1 MSNRE
6 RTWVI
11 LLTGSGA
18 DPHESQY
25 HRVNNS
31 SGEFAAQRDRQALLK
46 MTLSRARSI
55 APREQIV
62 AVIDRAQKLRW
73 SESLAMLPGGNVIA
87 QPRHRGSAIEV
98 LLAAL
103 VMLERDPSARIIAMP
118 TDHYVSNETALA
130 STLLDAATPTA
141 QTRNNL
147 ALIGIKPEQPATESG
162 YIVPGRWFEDGTRSV
177 LRIVKPTGEVTARDL
192 VARGALWDSSIVAAR
207 APVLVGLLR
216 ACMPDLVDEI
226 ETAMAQGDGADVRQR
241 ALARVYARLPSID
254 LSHVLAQGAAPVCRV
269 ITSRSCGWSNLA
281 SIAVS
286 AADISH
292 RRRRCDGEFFDSELR
307 AAIDMDCVAG
317 HPPCLL

>member
-11 LLTGSGA
+11 LLTGAGA
-18 DPHESQY
+18 DPHESQD

-31 SGEFAAQRDRQALLK
+31 SDEFAAPLDRQTLFK

-55 APREQIV
+55 VPRNQIV

-87 QPRHRGSAIEV
+87 QPHYRGSAIEV

-103 VMLERDPSARIIAMP
+103 TMLERDPSARIIAMP

-130 STLLDAATPTA
+130 SSLLDAATPTA
-141 QTRNNL
+141 HTRNNL

-177 LRIVKPTGEVTARDL
+177 LRIVKPSGKVAASDL
-192 VARGALWDSSIVAAR
+192 IARGALWDSAIVAAR

-216 ACMPDLVDEI
+216 ACMPNLVDEI
-226 ETAMAQGDGADVRQR
+226 ETALAQGESADVRQR
-241 ALARVYARLPSID
+241 ALARVYTRLPSVD
-254 LSHVLAQGAAPVCRV
+254 LSYVLALGAAAVCRV

-281 SIAVS
+281 STQRSIAQPTTGRV
-286 AADISH
+286 AAT
-292 RRRRCDGEFFDSELR
+292 
-307 AAIDMDCVAG
+307 V
-317 HPPCLL
+317 

>member
-11 LLTGSGA
+11 LLTGGGA
-18 DPHESQY
+18 DTHESQD

-31 SGEFAAQRDRQALLK
+31 SDEFAAPLDRQTLFK

-55 APREQIV
+55 VPRDQIV

-87 QPRHRGSAIEV
+87 QPHYRGSAIEV

-103 VMLERDPSARIIAMP
+103 TMLERDPSARIIAMP

-130 STLLDAATPTA
+130 SSLLDAATPTA
-141 QTRNNL
+141 HTRNNL

-177 LRIVKPTGEVTARDL
+177 LRIVKPSGKVAASDL
-192 VARGALWDSSIVAAR
+192 IARGALWDSAIVAAR

-216 ACMPDLVDEI
+216 ACMPNLVDEI
-226 ETAMAQGDGADVRQR
+226 ETALAQGESADVRQR
-241 ALARVYARLPSID
+241 ALARVYARLPSVD
-254 LSHVLAQGAAPVCRV
+254 LSYVLALGAAAVCRV
-269 ITSRSCGWSNLA
+269 ITSRSCGWSSLA
-281 SIAVS
+281 SAQRAPGRPFTGRV
-286 AADISH
+286 AAT
-292 RRRRCDGEFFDSELR
+292 
-307 AAIDMDCVAG
+307 V
-317 HPPCLL
+317 

>member
-11 LLTGSGA
+11 LLTGGGA
-18 DPHESQY
+18 DPHESQDR
-25 HRVNNS
+25 RVNNS
-31 SGEFAAQRDRQALLK
+31 SDEFATSRDRQTLFK

-55 APREQIV
+55 VPRDQIV
-62 AVIDRAQKLRW
+62 VVIDRAQKLRW
-73 SESLAMLPGGNVIA
+73 SESLAMLPGRNVIA
-87 QPRHRGSAIEV
+87 QPHHRGSAIEV

-103 VMLERDPSARIIAMP
+103 TMLERDPSARIIAMP

-130 STLLDAATPTA
+130 SSLLDAATPTA

-177 LRIVKPTGEVTARDL
+177 LRIVKPSGKVAASDL
-192 VARGALWDSSIVAAR
+192 VARGALWDSAIVAAR

-216 ACMPDLVDEI
+216 ACMPNLVDEI
-226 ETAMAQGDGADVRQR
+226 ETALAQGDGADVRQR
-241 ALARVYARLPSID
+241 ALARVYARLPLVD
-254 LSHVLAQGAAPVCRV
+254 LSYVLALGAAAVCRV

-281 SIAVS
+281 TAPRTIGRLSTGRL
-286 AADISH
+286 AAT
-292 RRRRCDGEFFDSELR
+292 
-307 AAIDMDCVAG
+307 V
-317 HPPCLL
+317 

>member
-11 LLTGSGA
+11 LLTGAGA
-18 DPHESQY
+18 DPHESQD

-31 SGEFAAQRDRQALLK
+31 SDEFAAPLDRQTLFK

-55 APREQIV
+55 VPRNQIV

-87 QPRHRGSAIEV
+87 QPHYRGSAIEV

-103 VMLERDPSARIIAMP
+103 TMLERDPSARIIAMP

-130 STLLDAATPTA
+130 SSLLDAATPTA
-141 QTRNNL
+141 HTRNNL

-177 LRIVKPTGEVTARDL
+177 LRIVKPSGKVAASDL
-192 VARGALWDSSIVAAR
+192 IARGALWDSAIVAAR

-216 ACMPDLVDEI
+216 ACMPNLVDEI
-226 ETAMAQGDGADVRQR
+226 ETALAQGESADVRQR
-241 ALARVYARLPSID
+241 ALARVYTRLPSVD
-254 LSHVLAQGAAPVCRV
+254 LSYVLALGAAAVCRV

-281 SIAVS
+281 SAQRTIRQPSTARV
-286 AADISH
+286 AAT
-292 RRRRCDGEFFDSELR
+292 
-307 AAIDMDCVAG
+307 V
-317 HPPCLL
+317 

>member
-1 MSNRE
+1 M
-6 RTWVI
+6 I
-11 LLTGSGA
+11 LLTGGGA
-18 DPHESQY
+18 DTHESQD

-31 SGEFAAQRDRQALLK
+31 SDEFAAPLDRQTLFK

-55 APREQIV
+55 VPRDQIV

-87 QPRHRGSAIEV
+87 QPHYRGSAIEV

-103 VMLERDPSARIIAMP
+103 TMLERDPSARIIAMP
-118 TDHYVSNETALA
+118 TDHYVSNETALT

-141 QTRNNL
+141 HTRNNL

-177 LRIVKPTGEVTARDL
+177 LRIVKPSGKVAASDL
-192 VARGALWDSSIVAAR
+192 IARGALWDSAIVAAR

-216 ACMPDLVDEI
+216 ACMPNLVDEI
-226 ETAMAQGDGADVRQR
+226 ETALAQGESADVRQR
-241 ALARVYARLPSID
+241 ALARVYARLPSVD
-254 LSHVLAQGAAPVCRV
+254 LSYVLALGAAAVCRV

-281 SIAVS
+281 SAQRTIRQPSTGRV
-286 AADISH
+286 AAT
-292 RRRRCDGEFFDSELR
+292 
-307 AAIDMDCVAG
+307 V
-317 HPPCLL
+317 

>member
-1 MSNRE
+1 
-6 RTWVI
+6 VI
-11 LLTGSGA
+11 LLTGGGA
-18 DPHESQY
+18 DTHESQD

-31 SGEFAAQRDRQALLK
+31 SDEFAAPLDRQTLFK

-55 APREQIV
+55 VPRDQIV

-87 QPRHRGSAIEV
+87 QPHYRGSAIEV

-103 VMLERDPSARIIAMP
+103 TMLERDPSARIIAMP

-130 STLLDAATPTA
+130 SSLLDAATPTA
-141 QTRNNL
+141 HTRNNL

-177 LRIVKPTGEVTARDL
+177 LRIVKPSGKVAASDL
-192 VARGALWDSSIVAAR
+192 IARGALWDSAIVAAR

-216 ACMPDLVDEI
+216 ACMPNLVDEI
-226 ETAMAQGDGADVRQR
+226 ETALAQGESADVRQR
-241 ALARVYARLPSID
+241 ALARVYARLPSVD
-254 LSHVLAQGAAPVCRV
+254 LSYVLALGAAAVCRV

-281 SIAVS
+281 SAQRTIRQPSTGRV
-286 AADISH
+286 AAT
-292 RRRRCDGEFFDSELR
+292 
-307 AAIDMDCVAG
+307 V
-317 HPPCLL
+317 

>member
-1 MSNRE
+1 M
-6 RTWVI
+6 I
-11 LLTGSGA
+11 LLTGAGA
-18 DPHESQY
+18 DPHESQD

-31 SGEFAAQRDRQALLK
+31 SDEFAAPLDRQTLFK

-55 APREQIV
+55 VPRDQIV

-87 QPRHRGSAIEV
+87 QPHYRGSAIEV

-103 VMLERDPSARIIAMP
+103 TMLERDPSARIIAMP

-130 STLLDAATPTA
+130 SSLLDAATPTA
-141 QTRNNL
+141 HTRNNL

-177 LRIVKPTGEVTARDL
+177 LRIVKPSGKVAASDL
-192 VARGALWDSSIVAAR
+192 IARGALWDSAIVAAR

-216 ACMPDLVDEI
+216 ACMPNLVDEI
-226 ETAMAQGDGADVRQR
+226 ETALAQGESADVRQR
-241 ALARVYARLPSID
+241 ALARVYTRLPSVD
-254 LSHVLAQGAAPVCRV
+254 LSYVLALGAAAVCRV

-281 SIAVS
+281 SAQRTIRQPSTARV
-286 AADISH
+286 AAT
-292 RRRRCDGEFFDSELR
+292 
-307 AAIDMDCVAG
+307 V
-317 HPPCLL
+317 

>member
-1 MSNRE
+1 M
-6 RTWVI
+6 I
-11 LLTGSGA
+11 LLTGAGA
-18 DPHESQY
+18 DPHESQD

-31 SGEFAAQRDRQALLK
+31 SDEFAAPLDRQTLFK

-55 APREQIV
+55 VPRDQIV

-87 QPRHRGSAIEV
+87 QPHYRGSAIEV

-103 VMLERDPSARIIAMP
+103 TMLERDPSARIIAMP

-130 STLLDAATPTA
+130 SSLLDAATPTA
-141 QTRNNL
+141 HTRNNL

-177 LRIVKPTGEVTARDL
+177 LRIVKPSGKVAASDL
-192 VARGALWDSSIVAAR
+192 IARGALWDSAIVAAR

-216 ACMPDLVDEI
+216 ACMPNLVDEI
-226 ETAMAQGDGADVRQR
+226 ETALAQGESADVRQR
-241 ALARVYARLPSID
+241 ALARVYTRLPSVD
-254 LSHVLAQGAAPVCRV
+254 LSYVLALGAAAVCRV

-281 SIAVS
+281 SVQRTIRQPSTGRV
-286 AADISH
+286 AAT
-292 RRRRCDGEFFDSELR
+292 
-307 AAIDMDCVAG
+307 V
-317 HPPCLL
+317 

>member
-11 LLTGSGA
+11 LLTGGGA
-18 DPHESQY
+18 DTHESQD

-31 SGEFAAQRDRQALLK
+31 SDEFAAPLDRQTLFK

-55 APREQIV
+55 VPRDQIV

-87 QPRHRGSAIEV
+87 QPHYRGSAIEV

-103 VMLERDPSARIIAMP
+103 TMLERDPSARIIAMP

-130 STLLDAATPTA
+130 SSLLDAATPTA
-141 QTRNNL
+141 HTRNNL

-177 LRIVKPTGEVTARDL
+177 LRIVKPSGKVAASDL
-192 VARGALWDSSIVAAR
+192 IARGALWDSAIVAAR

-216 ACMPDLVDEI
+216 ACMPNLVDEI
-226 ETAMAQGDGADVRQR
+226 ETALAQGESADVRQR
-241 ALARVYARLPSID
+241 ALARVYTRLPSVD
-254 LSHVLAQGAAPVCRV
+254 LSYVLALGAAAVCRV

-281 SIAVS
+281 SAQRTIRQPSTARV
-286 AADISH
+286 AAT
-292 RRRRCDGEFFDSELR
+292 
-307 AAIDMDCVAG
+307 V
-317 HPPCLL
+317 

>member
-11 LLTGSGA
+11 LLTGGGA
-18 DPHESQY
+18 DPHESQDR
-25 HRVNNS
+25 RVNNS
-31 SGEFAAQRDRQALLK
+31 SDEFATSRDRQTLFK

-55 APREQIV
+55 VPRDQIV
-62 AVIDRAQKLRW
+62 VVIDRAQKLRW
-73 SESLAMLPGGNVIA
+73 SESLAMLPGRNVIA
-87 QPRHRGSAIEV
+87 QPHHRGSAIEV

-103 VMLERDPSARIIAMP
+103 TMLERDPSARIIAMP

-130 STLLDAATPTA
+130 SSLLDAATPTA

-177 LRIVKPTGEVTARDL
+177 LRIVKPSGKVAASDL
-192 VARGALWDSSIVAAR
+192 VARGALWDSAIVAAR

-216 ACMPDLVDEI
+216 ACIPNLVDEI
-226 ETAMAQGDGADVRQR
+226 ETALAQGDGADVRQR
-241 ALARVYARLPSID
+241 ALARVYARLPLVD
-254 LSHVLAQGAAPVCRV
+254 LSYVLALGAAAVCRV

-281 SIAVS
+281 TAPRTIGRLSTGRL
-286 AADISH
+286 AAT
-292 RRRRCDGEFFDSELR
+292 
-307 AAIDMDCVAG
+307 V
-317 HPPCLL
+317 

>member
-11 LLTGSGA
+11 LLTGGGA
-18 DPHESQY
+18 DTHESQD
-25 HRVNNS
+25 HRVNIS
-31 SGEFAAQRDRQALLK
+31 SDEFAAPLDRQTLFK

-55 APREQIV
+55 VPRDQIV

-87 QPRHRGSAIEV
+87 QPHYRGSAIEV

-103 VMLERDPSARIIAMP
+103 TMLERDPSARIIAMP

-130 STLLDAATPTA
+130 SSLLDAATPTA
-141 QTRNNL
+141 HTRNNL

-177 LRIVKPTGEVTARDL
+177 LRIVKPSGKVAASDL
-192 VARGALWDSSIVAAR
+192 IARGALWDSAIVAAR

-216 ACMPDLVDEI
+216 ACMPNLVDEI
-226 ETAMAQGDGADVRQR
+226 ETALAQGESADVRQR
-241 ALARVYARLPSID
+241 ALARVYARLPSVD
-254 LSHVLAQGAAPVCRV
+254 LSYVLALGAAAVCRV

-281 SIAVS
+281 SAQRTIRQPSTGRV
-286 AADISH
+286 AAT
-292 RRRRCDGEFFDSELR
+292 
-307 AAIDMDCVAG
+307 V
-317 HPPCLL
+317 

>member
-11 LLTGSGA
+11 LLTGAGA
-18 DPHESQY
+18 DPHESQD

-31 SGEFAAQRDRQALLK
+31 SDEFAAPLDRQTLFK

-55 APREQIV
+55 VPRDQIV

-87 QPRHRGSAIEV
+87 QPHYRGSAIEV

-103 VMLERDPSARIIAMP
+103 TMLERDPSARIIAMP

-130 STLLDAATPTA
+130 SSLLDAATPTA
-141 QTRNNL
+141 HTRNNL

-177 LRIVKPTGEVTARDL
+177 LRIVKPSGKVAASDL
-192 VARGALWDSSIVAAR
+192 IARGALWDSAIVAAR

-216 ACMPDLVDEI
+216 ACMPNLVDEI
-226 ETAMAQGDGADVRQR
+226 ETALAQGESADVRQR
-241 ALARVYARLPSID
+241 ALARVYTRLPSVD
-254 LSHVLAQGAAPVCRV
+254 LSYVLALGAAAVCRV

-281 SIAVS
+281 SAQRTIRQPSTARV
-286 AADISH
+286 AAT
-292 RRRRCDGEFFDSELR
+292 
-307 AAIDMDCVAG
+307 V
-317 HPPCLL
+317 

>member
-11 LLTGSGA
+11 LLTGAGA
-18 DPHESQY
+18 DPHESQD

-31 SGEFAAQRDRQALLK
+31 SDEFAAPLDRQTLFK

-55 APREQIV
+55 VPRDQIV

-87 QPRHRGSAIEV
+87 QPHYRGSAIEV

-103 VMLERDPSARIIAMP
+103 TMLERDPSARIIAMP

-130 STLLDAATPTA
+130 SSLLDAATPTA
-141 QTRNNL
+141 HTRNNL

-177 LRIVKPTGEVTARDL
+177 LRIVKPSGKVAASDL
-192 VARGALWDSSIVAAR
+192 IARGALWDSAIVAAR

-216 ACMPDLVDEI
+216 ACMPNLVDEI
-226 ETAMAQGDGADVRQR
+226 ETALAQGESADVRQR
-241 ALARVYARLPSID
+241 ALARVYARLPSVD
-254 LSHVLAQGAAPVCRV
+254 LSYVLALGAAAVCRV

-281 SIAVS
+281 SAQRTIRQPSTGRV
-286 AADISH
+286 AAT
-292 RRRRCDGEFFDSELR
+292 
-307 AAIDMDCVAG
+307 V
-317 HPPCLL
+317 

>member
-11 LLTGSGA
+11 LLTGGGA
-18 DPHESQY
+18 DPHESLD

-31 SGEFAAQRDRQALLK
+31 SDEFAAPLDRQTLFK

-55 APREQIV
+55 VPRDQIV
-62 AVIDRAQKLRW
+62 VVIDRAQKLRW

-87 QPRHRGSAIEV
+87 QPHYRGSAIEV

-103 VMLERDPSARIIAMP
+103 TMLERDPSARIIAMP

-130 STLLDAATPTA
+130 SSLLDAATPTA
-141 QTRNNL
+141 HTRNNL

-177 LRIVKPTGEVTARDL
+177 LRIVKPSGKVAASDL
-192 VARGALWDSSIVAAR
+192 IARGALWDSAIVAAR

-216 ACMPDLVDEI
+216 ACMPNLVDEI
-226 ETAMAQGDGADVRQR
+226 ETALAQGESADVRQR
-241 ALARVYARLPSID
+241 ALARVYTRLPSVD
-254 LSHVLAQGAAPVCRV
+254 LSYVLALGAAAVCRV

-281 SIAVS
+281 STQRSIAQPTTGRV
-286 AADISH
+286 AAT
-292 RRRRCDGEFFDSELR
+292 
-307 AAIDMDCVAG
+307 V
-317 HPPCLL
+317 

>member
-1 MSNRE
+1 M
-6 RTWVI
+6 I
-11 LLTGSGA
+11 LLTGGGA
-18 DPHESQY
+18 DTHESQD

-31 SGEFAAQRDRQALLK
+31 SDEFAAPLDRQTLFK

-55 APREQIV
+55 VPRDQIV

-87 QPRHRGSAIEV
+87 QPHYRGSAIEV

-103 VMLERDPSARIIAMP
+103 TMLERDPSARIIAMP

-130 STLLDAATPTA
+130 SSLLDAATPTA
-141 QTRNNL
+141 HTRNNL

-177 LRIVKPTGEVTARDL
+177 LRIVKPSGKVAASDL
-192 VARGALWDSSIVAAR
+192 IARGALWDSAIVAAR

-216 ACMPDLVDEI
+216 ACMPNLVDEI
-226 ETAMAQGDGADVRQR
+226 ETALAQGESADVRQR
-241 ALARVYARLPSID
+241 ALARVYARLPSVD
-254 LSHVLAQGAAPVCRV
+254 LSYVLALGAAAVCRV

-281 SIAVS
+281 SAQRTIRQPSTGRV
-286 AADISH
+286 AAT
-292 RRRRCDGEFFDSELR
+292 
-307 AAIDMDCVAG
+307 V
-317 HPPCLL
+317 

>member
-1 MSNRE
+1 M
-6 RTWVI
+6 I
-11 LLTGSGA
+11 LLTGGGA
-18 DPHESQY
+18 DTHESQD

-31 SGEFAAQRDRQALLK
+31 SDEFAAPLDRQTLFK

-55 APREQIV
+55 VPRDQIV

-87 QPRHRGSAIEV
+87 QPHYRGSAIEV

-103 VMLERDPSARIIAMP
+103 TMLERDPSARIIAMP

-130 STLLDAATPTA
+130 SSLLDAATPTA
-141 QTRNNL
+141 HTRNNL

-177 LRIVKPTGEVTARDL
+177 LRIVKPSGKVAASDL
-192 VARGALWDSSIVAAR
+192 IARGALWDSAIVAAR

-216 ACMPDLVDEI
+216 ACMPNLVDEI
-226 ETAMAQGDGADVRQR
+226 ETALAQGESADVRQR
-241 ALARVYARLPSID
+241 ALARVYARLPSVD
-254 LSHVLAQGAAPVCRV
+254 LSYVFALGAAAVCRV

-281 SIAVS
+281 SAQRTIRQPSTGRV
-286 AADISH
+286 AAT
-292 RRRRCDGEFFDSELR
+292 
-307 AAIDMDCVAG
+307 V
-317 HPPCLL
+317 

>member
-11 LLTGSGA
+11 LLTGGGA
-18 DPHESQY
+18 DTHESQD

-31 SGEFAAQRDRQALLK
+31 SDEFAAPLDRQTLFK

-55 APREQIV
+55 VPRDQIV

-87 QPRHRGSAIEV
+87 QPHYRGSAIEV

-103 VMLERDPSARIIAMP
+103 TMLERDPSARIIAMP

-130 STLLDAATPTA
+130 SSLLDAATPTA
-141 QTRNNL
+141 HTRNNL

-177 LRIVKPTGEVTARDL
+177 LRIVKPSGKVAASDL
-192 VARGALWDSSIVAAR
+192 IARGALWDSAIVAAR

-216 ACMPDLVDEI
+216 ACMPNLVDEI
-226 ETAMAQGDGADVRQR
+226 ETALAQGESADVRQR
-241 ALARVYARLPSID
+241 ALARVYARLPSVD
-254 LSHVLAQGAAPVCRV
+254 LSYVFALGAAAVCRV

-281 SIAVS
+281 SAQRTIRQPSTGRV
-286 AADISH
+286 AAT
-292 RRRRCDGEFFDSELR
+292 
-307 AAIDMDCVAG
+307 V
-317 HPPCLL
+317 